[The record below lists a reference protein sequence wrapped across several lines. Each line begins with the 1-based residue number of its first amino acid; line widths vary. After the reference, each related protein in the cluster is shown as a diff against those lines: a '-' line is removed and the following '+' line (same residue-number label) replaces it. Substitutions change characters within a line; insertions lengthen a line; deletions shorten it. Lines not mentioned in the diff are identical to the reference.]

1 MAQRERSVHRLT
13 DTINAHTEWTSWP
26 PCPWPR
32 LYGAARPYSHR
43 SPVRGPVLLHLH
55 YTTTCTEKDKNG
67 GPRQRQPNRFAI
79 TDTALTDK
87 AWYR

>member
-26 PCPWPR
+26 PCLWLC
-32 LYGAARPYSHR
+32 LYGVARPYSHR
-43 SPVRGPVLLHLH
+43 SPVRGLVLLYLH
-55 YTTTCTEKDKNG
+55 YITTCTEKDKNG
-67 GPRQRQPNRFAI
+67 GPRQRQLNWFAI